1 MKKIIILIGIIFLV
15 LPLTSSLT
23 ITNTTIEAT
32 NSDYKI
38 FVNDSINLDEMRLNS
53 DINIYNL
60 TSQGIFTNLNAIL
73 SSEIIFYGL
82 INPNNDIKWDDG
94 TIIARDVSTTF
105 NILVTALRYIIV
117 GNFDIAT
124 GGASSST
131 PTIRF
136 NKLNYTY
143 SDWQK
148 GGINNLFIYTFDDED
163 KPFDVDS
170 VNVTTELDSE
180 IKIFRLGKGEYKAE
194 VLINE
199 NVSEVELE
207 LSGKYFYKEIQ
218 KILTIELK
226 EPTNTDKLK
235 NALEVKIS
243 RFSKLIDWTKEIKLK
258 VFFVILG
265 MMIFLL
271 GLTTYII
278 YSRRKEGL
286 SQQGDF

>member
-60 TSQGIFTNLNAIL
+60 TSQGIFTNLNTIL
-73 SSEIIFYGL
+73 SSDIIFYGL

-94 TIIARDVSTTF
+94 TIIVRDVSITF
-105 NILVTALRYIIV
+105 NFLITALRHIIV

-124 GGASSST
+124 GGSSSST

-163 KPFDVDS
+163 NPFDVDS

-243 RFSKLIDWTKEIKLK
+243 KFSKLIDWTKEVKLK